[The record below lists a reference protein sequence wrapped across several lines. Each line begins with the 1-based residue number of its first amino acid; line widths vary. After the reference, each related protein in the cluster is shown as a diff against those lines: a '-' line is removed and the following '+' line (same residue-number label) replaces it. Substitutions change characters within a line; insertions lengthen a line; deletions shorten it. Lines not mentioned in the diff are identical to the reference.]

1 MLWSDWPRAESM
13 APVMPAARR
22 PQAPGRQ
29 ADRQPRPDHPG
40 RRSKRDHADHDPRD
54 RGDHRRKDSGP
65 HRTDRPVPRPGP
77 LRLLR
82 RRRPDR
88 SLLRAGPKAPAVQA
102 RQPPAQQCFARR
114 RDHPATP
121 PRPGPRLL
129 REEDHRGKTTGEARR
144 ALKRHL
150 ADLVYAT
157 IVVDAQ
163 RSPRGQV
170 GASTKSSAAGQTPRT
185 STSDKSLPGLH
196 QKATT
201 AVA

>member
-65 HRTDRPVPRPGP
+65 HRADRPVPRPSP

-129 REEDHRGKTTGEARR
+129 REEDHRGQDHRRSTPSPQTTPRRPGLRHHRRRR
-144 ALKRHL
+144 A
-150 ADLVYAT
+150 AE
-157 IVVDAQ
+157 
-163 RSPRGQV
+163 PE
-170 GASTKSSAAGQTPRT
+170 RT
-185 STSDKSLPGLH
+185 SGGVYEIQRGWPNP
-196 QKATT
+196 
-201 AVA
+201 